1 LSQFFSR
8 LIRKIL
14 EPAKDP
20 HIGSDL
26 SGIEHQI
33 QLLHELD
40 QALSEVHLAKKQL
53 IQLSRKLEGQAF
65 EVLIKAR
72 RTLAEHREDLARIAL
87 RRRQTILR
95 ELKKIEQQIAEVDQE
110 AERLALVQQRLTAR
124 LEAYSTKRDVL
135 SARQTAA
142 EAQVAVGEAMGGIT
156 EGSAELNR
164 ALELAEKNRGDIQAR
179 AEAIDELMRSGEAF
193 ADLDDQNDTEVE
205 RELDA
210 LRREE
215 YRKGRQ

>member
-1 LSQFFSR
+1 LSQFFNKI
-8 LIRKIL
+8 IRKIL

-20 HIGSDL
+20 RVGSDL
-26 SGIEHQI
+26 SGIEHQL
-33 QLLHELD
+33 QLLQELD
-40 QALSEVHLAKKQL
+40 QALREVHSAKKQL
-53 IQLSRKLEGQAF
+53 LQLSRKLEGRAS
-65 EVLIKAR
+65 LDLLKAR
-72 RTLAEHREDLARIAL
+72 KALAGKREDLARIAL
-87 RRRQTILR
+87 RRRLTILR
-95 ELKKIEQQIAEVDQE
+95 ETKKIKQQITDVEQE

-193 ADLDDQNDTEVE
+193 ADLADQNDAEVE
-205 RELDA
+205 QELEA
-210 LRREE
+210 LKRANS
-215 YRKGRQ
+215 G

>member
-1 LSQFFSR
+1 MAQFFNKI
-8 LIRKIL
+8 IRKIL

-20 HIGSDL
+20 RVGSDL
-26 SGIEHQI
+26 SGIEHQL
-33 QLLHELD
+33 QLLRELD

-53 IQLSRKLEGQAF
+53 LQLSRKLEGRASLDL
-65 EVLIKAR
+65 VKAR
-72 RTLAEHREDLARIAL
+72 KALAGQREDLARIAL
-87 RRRQTILR
+87 RRRLTILR
-95 ELKKIEQQIAEVDQE
+95 ETKKIKQQITDVEQE

-193 ADLDDQNDTEVE
+193 ADLADQNDAEVE
-205 RELDA
+205 QELEA
-210 LRREE
+210 L
-215 YRKGRQ
+215 KKAKDG

>member
-1 LSQFFSR
+1 MSQFFNKI
-8 LIRKIL
+8 IRKIL

-20 HIGSDL
+20 RVGSDL
-26 SGIEHQI
+26 SGIEHQL
-33 QLLHELD
+33 QLLQELD
-40 QALSEVHLAKKQL
+40 QALSEVHSAKKQL
-53 IQLSRKLEGQAF
+53 LQLSRKLEGRASQD
-65 EVLIKAR
+65 LIKAR
-72 RTLAEHREDLARIAL
+72 KALADKREDLARIAL
-87 RRRQTILR
+87 RRRLTILR
-95 ELKKIEQQIAEVDQE
+95 ETKKIKQQITDVEQE

-193 ADLDDQNDTEVE
+193 ADLADQNDAEVE
-205 RELDA
+205 QELKALKREKKDNHP
-210 LRREE
+210 
-215 YRKGRQ
+215 